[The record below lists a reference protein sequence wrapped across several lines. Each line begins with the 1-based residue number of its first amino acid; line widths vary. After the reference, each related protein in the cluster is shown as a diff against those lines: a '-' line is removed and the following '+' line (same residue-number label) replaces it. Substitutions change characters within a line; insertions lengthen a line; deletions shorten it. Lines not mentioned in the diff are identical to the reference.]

1 MLKIEYQCTDET
13 LSNPEISAILIEVE
27 KFSFVDKFTVL
38 PPYVKSLKGKL
49 SNNKIQISSIIDFP
63 LGILSTQSKLDI
75 IKQSIEDGAQS
86 VEIVMPSFLIN
97 NTQNTKVKQD
107 IEKCYQLCSDNQINL
122 HYVLE
127 YRLYNYSCLSRLVKF
142 LLKFNLNN
150 IYISTGYR
158 LDDIY
163 DHIIAMAMIMKDNE
177 NVNIICNANIFNRD
191 HLDVLKS
198 ANLNH
203 FRVNN
208 LNSLSFIKE
217 KYNI

>member
-13 LSNPEISAILIEVE
+13 LSNSEISSVLIEVE
-27 KFSFVDKFTVL
+27 KFSFVDKFTAL
-38 PPYVKSLKGKL
+38 PPYIKSLKGKL
-49 SNNKIQISSIIDFP
+49 TTDKIQISSIIDFP
-63 LGILSTQSKLDI
+63 LGILPTQSKLDI

-97 NTQNTKVKQD
+97 NTQNTKIKQD

-203 FRVNN
+203 FRINN
-208 LNSLSFIKE
+208 LNSLSLIKE